1 MLTVWSGRNEK
12 EVIPINNTRKNIARA
27 KAIQRKNIQRL
38 KQLNPELDNKS
49 GIYFLTRNEPQ
60 IYIGQARH
68 LDERLASHLSGYEQ
82 HIDLSLKAHG
92 LYSEDNPYGYK
103 VNFLHYPESKLDEM
117 EQYYI
122 QLYAEKGWALK
133 NKTAGS
139 QGVGKVKI
147 ADFRPAKGYMDGL
160 KQGRKNLAKELSH
173 IIDTHLTVSLK
184 EGKENNKVSQR
195 AFEKFKRLLEER
207 SYEE

>member
-1 MLTVWSGRNEK
+1 MIIIS
-12 EVIPINNTRKNIARA
+12 NTRKNIARA
-27 KAIQRKNIQRL
+27 KAIQRQNIQRL
-38 KQLNPELDNKS
+38 KKLNPDIDNKS

-82 HIDLSLKAHG
+82 HIDRSLKAHG

-122 QLYAEKGWALK
+122 QLYAEKGWSLK

-147 ADFRPAKGYMDGL
+147 ADFKPAKGYHDGI
-160 KQGRKNLAKELSH
+160 KAGKKSLAKELSH
-173 IIDTHLTVSLK
+173 IIDKHLTVSLK
-184 EGKENNKVSQR
+184 EDKENNKVSQR
-195 AFEKFKRLLEER
+195 ALEKFNRLLDER
-207 SYEE
+207 SYEGE

>member
-1 MLTVWSGRNEK
+1 MSQK
-12 EVIPINNTRKNIARA
+12 NNMRQI
-27 KAIQRKNIQRL
+27 KAIEKANRERL
-38 KQLNPELDNKS
+38 LKVNPDLTDES
-49 GIYFLTRNEPQ
+49 GIYFLTRVQPEG
-60 IYIGQARH
+60 YIGQARH
-68 LDERLASHLSGYEQ
+68 VCQRLCQHLSGYDQ
-82 HIDLSLKAHG
+82 YVDRSLKAHG
-92 LYSEDNPYGYK
+92 LYSENNPYGYK
-103 VNFLHYPESKLDEM
+103 VNFLPFPESKLDEM

-122 QLYAEKGWALK
+122 QKYLENGYRLK

-147 ADFRPAKGYMDGL
+147 ADFKPAKGYRDGIN
-160 KQGRKNLAKELSH
+160 QGRKNLARELSH

-195 AFEKFKRLLEER
+195 ALEKFNSLLDER

>member
-1 MLTVWSGRNEK
+1 MSQA
-12 EVIPINNTRKNIARA
+12 RKNIARV
-27 KAIQRKNIQRL
+27 KSIQRQNIQRL
-38 KQLNPELDNKS
+38 KKLNPDIDSKS

-82 HIDLSLKAHG
+82 HIDRSLKAHG

-103 VNFLHYPESKLDEM
+103 VNFLHYPKSKLDEM

-147 ADFRPAKGYMDGL
+147 ADFKPAKGYMDGL

-173 IIDTHLTVSLK
+173 MIDKHLTVQLREDK
-184 EGKENNKVSQR
+184 QNNKVSQK
-195 AFEKFKRLLEER
+195 ALEKFNRLLDER

>member
-1 MLTVWSGRNEK
+1 MSQA
-12 EVIPINNTRKNIARA
+12 RKNIARV
-27 KAIQRKNIQRL
+27 KSIQRQNIQRL
-38 KQLNPELDNKS
+38 KKLNPDIDSKS

-82 HIDLSLKAHG
+82 HTDRSLKAHG

-103 VNFLHYPESKLDEM
+103 VNFLHYPKSKLDEM

-147 ADFRPAKGYMDGL
+147 ADFKPAKGYMDGL

-173 IIDTHLTVSLK
+173 IIDKHLTVQLREDK
-184 EGKENNKVSQR
+184 QNNKVSQK
-195 AFEKFKRLLEER
+195 ALEKFNRLLDER

>member
-1 MLTVWSGRNEK
+1 M
-12 EVIPINNTRKNIARA
+12 IIINNTRKNIARA
-27 KAIQRKNIQRL
+27 KAIQRQNIQRL
-38 KQLNPELDNKS
+38 KKLNPAIDNKS

-82 HIDLSLKAHG
+82 HIDRSLKAHG

-122 QLYAEKGWALK
+122 QLYAEKGWSLK

-139 QGVGKVKI
+139 QGAGKVKI
-147 ADFRPAKGYMDGL
+147 ADFKPAKGYRDGIS
-160 KQGRKNLAKELSH
+160 QGRKSMAKELSH

-184 EGKENNKVSQR
+184 PEKQNNKVSQR
-195 AFEKFKRLLEER
+195 AFEKFKGLLEEGK
-207 SYEE
+207 

>member
-1 MLTVWSGRNEK
+1 MIIIS
-12 EVIPINNTRKNIARA
+12 NTRKNIARA

-82 HIDLSLKAHG
+82 HIDRSLKVHG

-103 VNFLHYPESKLDEM
+103 VNFLHYPENKLDEM

-122 QLYAEKGWALK
+122 QLYAEKGWSLK

-139 QGVGKVKI
+139 QGAGKVKI
-147 ADFRPAKGYMDGL
+147 ADFKPAKGYMDGL
-160 KQGRKNLAKELSH
+160 KQGRKIMARELSH
-173 IIDTHLTVSLK
+173 IIDKHLTVQLK
-184 EGKENNKVSQR
+184 PDKQNNKVSQR
-195 AFEKFKRLLEER
+195 AFEKLKIFLEEGK
-207 SYEE
+207 E

>member
-1 MLTVWSGRNEK
+1 MSQA
-12 EVIPINNTRKNIARA
+12 RKNIARV
-27 KAIQRKNIQRL
+27 KSIQRQNIQRL
-38 KQLNPELDNKS
+38 KKLNPDIDSKS

-82 HIDLSLKAHG
+82 HIDRSLKAHG

-103 VNFLHYPESKLDEM
+103 VNFLHYPKSKLDEM

-147 ADFRPAKGYMDGL
+147 ADFKPAKGYMDGL

-173 IIDTHLTVSLK
+173 IIDKHLTVQLREDK
-184 EGKENNKVSQR
+184 QNNKVSQR
-195 AFEKFKRLLEER
+195 AFEKFKGLLDER

>member
-1 MLTVWSGRNEK
+1 M
-12 EVIPINNTRKNIARA
+12 IPINNTRKNIARA
-27 KAIQRKNIQRL
+27 KAIQRQNIQRL
-38 KQLNPELDNKS
+38 KKLNPDIDNKS

-82 HIDLSLKAHG
+82 HIDRSLKAHG

-139 QGVGKVKI
+139 QGIGKVKI
-147 ADFRPAKGYMDGL
+147 ADFKPAKGYRDGI
-160 KQGRKNLAKELSH
+160 KAGKKALARELSH

-195 AFEKFKRLLEER
+195 ALEKFKGLLDER

>member
-1 MLTVWSGRNEK
+1 MSQK
-12 EVIPINNTRKNIARA
+12 KNMRQI
-27 KAIQRKNIQRL
+27 KAIEKANWERL
-38 KQLNPELDNKS
+38 LKVNPDLTDES
-49 GIYFLTRNEPQ
+49 GIYFLTRVQPEG
-60 IYIGQARH
+60 YIGQARH
-68 LDERLASHLSGYEQ
+68 VCQRLCQHLSGYDQ
-82 HIDLSLKAHG
+82 YVDRSLRAHG

-103 VNFLHYPESKLDEM
+103 VNFLPFPESKLDEM

-122 QLYAEKGWALK
+122 QKYLENGYRLK

-147 ADFRPAKGYMDGL
+147 ADFKPAKGYHDGI
-160 KQGRKNLAKELSH
+160 KAGKKSLAKELSH
-173 IIDTHLTVSLK
+173 IIDTHLTVLLK

-195 AFEKFKRLLEER
+195 AFEKFKGLLDER

>member
-1 MLTVWSGRNEK
+1 M
-12 EVIPINNTRKNIARA
+12 IPINNTRKNIARA
-27 KAIQRKNIQRL
+27 KAIQRQNIQRL
-38 KQLNPELDNKS
+38 KKLNPELDNKS

-82 HIDLSLKAHG
+82 HIDRSLKAHG

-122 QLYAEKGWALK
+122 QKYLENGYRLK

-139 QGVGKVKI
+139 QGAGKVKI
-147 ADFRPAKGYMDGL
+147 ADFKPAKGYRDGIN
-160 KQGRKNLAKELSH
+160 QGRKNLARELSH
-173 IIDTHLTVSLK
+173 IIDTHLTVGLK
-184 EGKENNKVSQR
+184 PEKQNNKVSQR
-195 AFEKFKRLLEER
+195 AFEKFKGLLDENN
-207 SYEE
+207 Y

>member
-1 MLTVWSGRNEK
+1 MSQA
-12 EVIPINNTRKNIARA
+12 RKNIARV
-27 KAIQRKNIQRL
+27 KSIQRQNIQRL
-38 KQLNPELDNKS
+38 KKLNPDIDSKS

-82 HIDLSLKAHG
+82 HIDRSLKAHG

-103 VNFLHYPESKLDEM
+103 VNFLHYPKSKLDEM

-147 ADFRPAKGYMDGL
+147 ADFKPAKGYMDGL

-173 IIDTHLTVSLK
+173 IIDKHLTVQLREDK
-184 EGKENNKVSQR
+184 QNNKVSQK
-195 AFEKFKRLLEER
+195 ALEKFNRLLDER

>member
-1 MLTVWSGRNEK
+1 MSQK
-12 EVIPINNTRKNIARA
+12 KNMRQI
-27 KAIQRKNIQRL
+27 KAIEKANRERL
-38 KQLNPELDNKS
+38 LKANPDLTDES
-49 GIYFLTRNEPQ
+49 GIYFLTRVQPEG
-60 IYIGQARH
+60 YIWQARH
-68 LDERLASHLSGYEQ
+68 ICQRLCQHLSGYDQ
-82 HIDLSLKAHG
+82 YVDRSLKAHG

-103 VNFLHYPESKLDEM
+103 VNFLPFPESKLDEM

-122 QLYAEKGWALK
+122 QKYLENGYRLK
-133 NKTAGS
+133 NKTSGS

-147 ADFRPAKGYMDGL
+147 ADFKPAKGYHDGI
-160 KQGRKNLAKELSH
+160 KAGKKSLAKDLSH

-195 AFEKFKRLLEER
+195 ALEKFNSLLDER

>member
-1 MLTVWSGRNEK
+1 MSQA
-12 EVIPINNTRKNIARA
+12 RKNIARV
-27 KAIQRKNIQRL
+27 KSIQRQNIQRL
-38 KQLNPELDNKS
+38 KKLNPDIDSKS

-82 HIDLSLKAHG
+82 QIDRSLKAHG

-103 VNFLHYPESKLDEM
+103 VNFLHYPKSKLDEM

-147 ADFRPAKGYMDGL
+147 ADFKPAKGYMDGL

-173 IIDTHLTVSLK
+173 IIDKHLTVQLREDK
-184 EGKENNKVSQR
+184 QNNKVSQK
-195 AFEKFKRLLEER
+195 ALEKFNRLLDER

>member
-1 MLTVWSGRNEK
+1 MSQA
-12 EVIPINNTRKNIARA
+12 RKNIARV
-27 KAIQRKNIQRL
+27 KSIQRQNIQRL
-38 KQLNPELDNKS
+38 KKLNPDIDSKS

-82 HIDLSLKAHG
+82 HIDRSLKAHG

-103 VNFLHYPESKLDEM
+103 VNFLHYPKSKLDEM

-147 ADFRPAKGYMDGL
+147 ADFKPAKGYMDGL

-173 IIDTHLTVSLK
+173 IIDKHLTVQLREDK
-184 EGKENNKVSQR
+184 QHNKVSQK
-195 AFEKFKRLLEER
+195 ALEKFNRLLDER

>member
-1 MLTVWSGRNEK
+1 MSQD
-12 EVIPINNTRKNIARA
+12 RKNIARV
-27 KAIQRKNIQRL
+27 KSIQRQNIQRL
-38 KQLNPELDNKS
+38 KKLNPDIDSKS

-82 HIDLSLKAHG
+82 HIDRSLKAHG

-103 VNFLHYPESKLDEM
+103 VNFLHYPKSKLDEM

-147 ADFRPAKGYMDGL
+147 ADFKPAKGYMDGL

-173 IIDTHLTVSLK
+173 IIDKHLTVQLREDK
-184 EGKENNKVSQR
+184 QNNKVSQK
-195 AFEKFKRLLEER
+195 ALEKFNRLLDER

>member
-1 MLTVWSGRNEK
+1 M
-12 EVIPINNTRKNIARA
+12 IQINNTRKNIARA
-27 KAIQRKNIQRL
+27 KAIQRQNIQRL
-38 KQLNPELDNKS
+38 KKLNPGIDNKS

-68 LDERLASHLSGYEQ
+68 LDERLAYHLSGYEQ
-82 HIDLSLKAHG
+82 HIDRSLKAHG

-122 QLYAEKGWALK
+122 QKYIENGYRLK

-147 ADFRPAKGYMDGL
+147 ADFKPAKGYHDGI
-160 KQGRKNLAKELSH
+160 KAGRRSLARELSH

-195 AFEKFKRLLEER
+195 AFDKFKRLLEEGIKK
-207 SYEE
+207 ED

>member
-1 MLTVWSGRNEK
+1 M
-12 EVIPINNTRKNIARA
+12 IPINNTRKNIARA
-27 KAIQRKNIQRL
+27 KAIQRQNIQRL
-38 KQLNPELDNKS
+38 KQLNPDIDNKS

-82 HIDLSLKAHG
+82 HIDRSLKAHG

-147 ADFRPAKGYMDGL
+147 ADFKPAKGYHDGI
-160 KQGRKNLAKELSH
+160 KAGKKALARELSH
-173 IIDTHLTVSLK
+173 IIDTHLAVGLK
-184 EGKENNKVSQR
+184 PEKAGNKVSQR
-195 AFEKFKRLLEER
+195 AFEKFKGLLNEGN
-207 SYEE
+207 YE

>member
-1 MLTVWSGRNEK
+1 MSQA
-12 EVIPINNTRKNIARA
+12 RKNIARV
-27 KAIQRKNIQRL
+27 KSIQRQNIQRL
-38 KQLNPELDNKS
+38 KKLNPDIDSKG

-82 HIDLSLKAHG
+82 HIDRSLKAHG

-103 VNFLHYPESKLDEM
+103 VNFLHYPKSKLDEM

-147 ADFRPAKGYMDGL
+147 ADFKPAKGYMDGL

-173 IIDTHLTVSLK
+173 IIDKHLTVQLREDK
-184 EGKENNKVSQR
+184 QNNKVSQK
-195 AFEKFKRLLEER
+195 ALEKFNRLLDER

>member
-1 MLTVWSGRNEK
+1 MSQA
-12 EVIPINNTRKNIARA
+12 RKNIARV
-27 KAIQRKNIQRL
+27 KSIQRQNIQRL
-38 KQLNPELDNKS
+38 KKLNPDIDSKS

-82 HIDLSLKAHG
+82 HIDRSLKAHG

-103 VNFLHYPESKLDEM
+103 VNFLHYPKSKLDEM

-147 ADFRPAKGYMDGL
+147 ADFKPAKGYMDGL

-173 IIDTHLTVSLK
+173 IIDKHLTVQLREDK
-184 EGKENNKVSQR
+184 QNNKVSQK
-195 AFEKFKRLLEER
+195 ALEKFNSLLDER

>member
-1 MLTVWSGRNEK
+1 M
-12 EVIPINNTRKNIARA
+12 IPINNTRKNIARA
-27 KAIQRKNIQRL
+27 KAIQRQNIQRL
-38 KQLNPELDNKS
+38 KKLNPDIDNKS

-82 HIDLSLKAHG
+82 HIDRSLKVHG
-92 LYSEDNPYGYK
+92 LYSENNPYGYK

-122 QLYAEKGWALK
+122 QLYAEKGWSLK

-139 QGVGKVKI
+139 QGAGKVKI
-147 ADFRPAKGYMDGL
+147 ADFKPAKGYMDGL

>member
-1 MLTVWSGRNEK
+1 MSQV
-12 EVIPINNTRKNIARA
+12 RKNIARV
-27 KAIQRKNIQRL
+27 KSIQRQNIQRL
-38 KQLNPELDNKS
+38 KKLNPDIDSKS

-82 HIDLSLKAHG
+82 HIDRSLKAHG

-103 VNFLHYPESKLDEM
+103 VNFLHYPKSKLDEM

-147 ADFRPAKGYMDGL
+147 ADFKPAKGYMDGL

-173 IIDTHLTVSLK
+173 IIDKHLTVQLREDK
-184 EGKENNKVSQR
+184 QNNKVSQK
-195 AFEKFKRLLEER
+195 ALEKFNRLLDER

>member
-1 MLTVWSGRNEK
+1 MSQA
-12 EVIPINNTRKNIARA
+12 RKNIARV
-27 KAIQRKNIQRL
+27 KSIQRQNIQRL
-38 KQLNPELDNKS
+38 KKLNPDIDSKS

-82 HIDLSLKAHG
+82 HIDRSLKAHG
-92 LYSEDNPYGYK
+92 LYSEDNPYEYK
-103 VNFLHYPESKLDEM
+103 VNFLHYPKSKLDEM

-147 ADFRPAKGYMDGL
+147 ADFKPAKGYMDGL

-173 IIDTHLTVSLK
+173 IIDKHLTVQLREDK
-184 EGKENNKVSQR
+184 QNNKVSQK
-195 AFEKFKRLLEER
+195 ALEKFNRLLDER

>member
-1 MLTVWSGRNEK
+1 MSQA
-12 EVIPINNTRKNIARA
+12 RKNIA
-27 KAIQRKNIQRL
+27 KVKSIQRQNIQRL
-38 KQLNPELDNKS
+38 KKLNSDIDSKS

-68 LDERLASHLSGYEQ
+68 LDERLANHLSGYEQ
-82 HIDLSLKAHG
+82 HIDRSLKAHG

-147 ADFRPAKGYMDGL
+147 SDFKPAKGYMDGL

-173 IIDTHLTVSLK
+173 IIDKHLTVQLREDK
-184 EGKENNKVSQR
+184 QNNKVSQR
-195 AFEKFKRLLEER
+195 AFEKFKGLLDER